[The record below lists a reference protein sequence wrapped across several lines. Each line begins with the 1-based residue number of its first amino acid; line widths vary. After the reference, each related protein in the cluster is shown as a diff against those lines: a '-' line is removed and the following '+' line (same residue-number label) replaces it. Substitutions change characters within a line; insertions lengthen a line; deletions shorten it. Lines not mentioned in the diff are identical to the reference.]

1 MGQQFEDI
9 YGYTHNTTSEISR
22 GGQGIVFRTENPN
35 IAVKVALNSLGNGF
49 SEDSSDNEVFES
61 LRLLPIPSKI
71 NLTLPQATLRN
82 YSGYVM
88 TLLDDMESFE
98 SSFDYSFQS
107 KCGYTN
113 EWLES
118 FGNEDLTE
126 MFGQYIM
133 SGGLRRRLNAYL
145 HIAKM
150 LSQLHSNGL
159 VYCDFSTKNAFIS
172 SSKENDNIWLIDADN
187 LDYQEKTLKSGYY
200 TPGFGAPEVIKGKGC
215 TFYSDSY
222 AFAVS
227 LYWQITGTHP
237 FKGAL
242 LESNFDDDDDFA
254 DDHEEKAYSG
264 EYPWINDV
272 EDDSNHTE
280 TCIPHDLIVS
290 SRLNAL
296 FQKEFSEEGRTKRHT
311 RPTMLEWVNQLS
323 FELDHT
329 IRCRKCQMD
338 YDHTFEICPWC
349 DTTNDVIALESF
361 ENNNRIWSYTHEIG
375 DESFAVPMRIINGFR
390 NKQIDDVAFK
400 YAKRNDKIVISE
412 LNDCGEWFISL
423 DKISFTPIYGEVAL
437 PQKCY
442 LKNTS
447 ELREVIIEVKTKWNS

>member
-9 YGYTHNTTSEISR
+9 YGYTHNATTEISR

-49 SEDSSDNEVFES
+49 SEDSSDNEAFES

-71 NLTLPQATLRN
+71 NLTLPQATLRK

-98 SSFDYSFQS
+98 SSFDYSFQT
-107 KCGYTN
+107 KCGYIN

-118 FGNEDLTE
+118 LGNEELTE
-126 MFGQYIM
+126 VFGQYII

-172 SSKENDNIWLIDADN
+172 KSKENDNVWLIDADN
-187 LDYQEKTLKSGYY
+187 LNYQEETKASGYY

-254 DDHEEKAYSG
+254 DDHEDKAYSG
-264 EYPWINDV
+264 EYPWINDA
-272 EDDSNHTE
+272 EDDSNHTT
-280 TCIPHDLIVS
+280 TCIPHELIIS
-290 SRLNAL
+290 SRLNEL

-311 RPTMLEWVNQLS
+311 RPTMFEWVHQLS

-329 IRCRKCQMD
+329 IRCKNVKWIM
-338 YDHTFEICPWC
+338 
-349 DTTNDVIALESF
+349 
-361 ENNNRIWSYTHEIG
+361 
-375 DESFAVPMRIINGFR
+375 IIRLMSVLG
-390 NKQIDDVAFK
+390 V
-400 YAKRNDKIVISE
+400 
-412 LNDCGEWFISL
+412 
-423 DKISFTPIYGEVAL
+423 T
-437 PQKCY
+437 
-442 LKNTS
+442 
-447 ELREVIIEVKTKWNS
+447 IIMI

>member
-1 MGQQFEDI
+1 MEQQFDDI

-49 SEDSSDNEVFES
+49 SEDASDNEVFES
-61 LRLLPIPSKI
+61 LRLLPIPKKI
-71 NLTLPQATLRN
+71 NLTLPQATLRK

-98 SSFDYSFQS
+98 SAFDYSFQN

-118 FGNEDLTE
+118 LGDEPCVEYFA
-126 MFGQYIM
+126 QYII
-133 SGGLRRRLNAYL
+133 SGGLRRRLDAYL
-145 HIAKM
+145 HIANI
-150 LSQLHSNGL
+150 LSKLHSNGL

-172 SSKENDNIWLIDADN
+172 NSQENSNVWLIDADN

-242 LESNFDDDDDFA
+242 LDADFDDDDFA
-254 DDHEEKAYSG
+254 DDHEEKAFAG
-264 EYPWINDV
+264 EYPWINDL
-272 EDDSNHTE
+272 EDDSNHTD
-280 TCIPHDLIVS
+280 TFIPHDLVIT
-290 SRLNAL
+290 SRLNNL
-296 FQKEFSEEGRTKRHT
+296 FQKAFSEEGRTKRHT
-311 RPTMLEWVNQLS
+311 RPTMFEWVHQLS

-329 IRCRKCQMD
+329 IRCRKCNMD
-338 YDHTFEICPWC
+338 YDHSFEICPWC
-349 DTTNDVIALESF
+349 DNVNETIIIESHEDSHALWSF
-361 ENNNRIWSYTHEIG
+361 AHEINN
-375 DESFAVPMRIINGFR
+375 DTFAVPMRIVTGFR
-390 NKQIDDVAFK
+390 SAQIDNIAFK
-400 YAKRNDKIVISE
+400 IAKKQDKIVISE
-412 LNDCGEWFISL
+412 LNEHGEWFISVDNTL
-423 DKISFTPIYGEVAL
+423 YMPIYGEVSL
-437 PQKCY
+437 PKRCY
-442 LKNTS
+442 LKYTS
-447 ELREVIIEVKTKWNS
+447 GLREVIIEVSYK

>member
-1 MGQQFEDI
+1 MGQQFDDI

-35 IAVKVALNSLGNGF
+35 IAVKVVLNPLGNGF
-49 SEDSSDNEVFES
+49 SEEPYDNEVFES

-71 NLTLPQATLRN
+71 NITLPQATLRK

-98 SSFDYSFQS
+98 SAFDYSFQK

-118 FGNEDLTE
+118 LGDEPCVEFL
-126 MFGQYIM
+126 GQYIM
-133 SGGLRRRLNAYL
+133 SGGLRRRLDAYL
-145 HIAKM
+145 HIANM
-150 LSQLHSNGL
+150 LSKLHSNGL

-172 SSKENDNIWLIDADN
+172 NSQENSNVWLIDADN

-200 TPGFGAPEVIKGKGC
+200 TPGFGAPEVINGKGC

-242 LESNFDDDDDFA
+242 LEADFDDDDFA
-254 DDHEEKAYSG
+254 DDHEEKAFAG
-264 EYPWINDV
+264 EYPWINDL
-272 EDDSNHTE
+272 EDDSNHTD
-280 TCIPHDLIVS
+280 TSIPYELVIS
-290 SRLNAL
+290 SRLNDL

-311 RPTMLEWVNQLS
+311 RPTMFEWVHQLS
-323 FELDHT
+323 FELDHI
-329 IRCRKCQMD
+329 IRCRKCNMD
-338 YDHTFEICPWC
+338 YDYSFEICPWC
-349 DTTNDVIALESF
+349 DNVNETIVVESY
-361 ENNNRIWSYTHEIG
+361 EDGHPLWSFAHEINN
-375 DESFAVPMRIINGFR
+375 DTFAVPMRIATGFR
-390 NKQIDDVAFK
+390 NAQIDNFAFK
-400 YAKRNDKIVISE
+400 ITKKQDKIVISE
-412 LNDCGEWFISL
+412 LNENGEWFISVDNTL
-423 DKISFTPIYGEVAL
+423 YMPIYGEVSL
-437 PQKCY
+437 PEMCY
-442 LKNTS
+442 LKYTS
-447 ELREVIIEVKTKWNS
+447 GLREVIIEVSSK

>member
-9 YGYTHNTTSEISR
+9 YGYTHNATTEISR

-49 SEDSSDNEVFES
+49 SEDSSDNEAFES

-71 NLTLPQATLRN
+71 NLTLPQATLRK

-98 SSFDYSFQS
+98 SSFDYSFQT
-107 KCGYTN
+107 KCGYIN

-118 FGNEDLTE
+118 LGNEELTE
-126 MFGQYIM
+126 VFGQYII

-172 SSKENDNIWLIDADN
+172 KSKENDNVWLIDADN
-187 LDYQEKTLKSGYY
+187 LNYQEETKASGYY

-237 FKGAL
+237 FKEAL

-254 DDHEEKAYSG
+254 DDHEDKAYSG
-264 EYPWINDV
+264 EYPWINDA
-272 EDDSNHTE
+272 EDDSNHTT
-280 TCIPHDLIVS
+280 TCIPHELIIS
-290 SRLNAL
+290 SRLNEL

-311 RPTMLEWVNQLS
+311 RPTMFEWVHQLS

-329 IRCRKCQMD
+329 IRCKKCQMD
-338 YDHTFEICPWC
+338 YDHSFDVCPWC
-349 DTTNDVIALESF
+349 DNNNDLIVLESS
-361 ENNNRIWSYTHEIG
+361 ENNNQIWSYSHEIG
-375 DESFAVPMRIINGFR
+375 DKSFVVPMRIINGFR
-390 NKQIDDVAFK
+390 NKQIDDIAFRIEK
-400 YAKRNDKIVISE
+400 KHDKIVISE
-412 LNDCGEWFISL
+412 LNECGEWFISL

-437 PQKCY
+437 PHKCY
-442 LKNTS
+442 LKNAS
-447 ELREVIIEVKTKWNS
+447 ELKEVVIEVKTKWN

>member
-71 NLTLPQATLRN
+71 NLTLPQATLRKF
-82 YSGYVM
+82 SGYVM

-98 SSFDYSFQS
+98 SAFDYSFQT

-118 FGNEDLTE
+118 LGNDDITE
-126 MFGQYIM
+126 MFGQYMM

-145 HIAKM
+145 HISEM

-172 SSKENDNIWLIDADN
+172 SSKENNNIWLIDADN

-264 EYPWINDV
+264 EYPWVNDA
-272 EDDSNHTE
+272 EDDSNHTD
-280 TCIPHDLIVS
+280 TCIPHELIIS
-290 SRLNAL
+290 SRLNEL

-311 RPTMLEWVNQLS
+311 RPTMFEWVHQLS

-329 IRCRKCQMD
+329 IRCQKCQMD
-338 YDHTFEICPWC
+338 YDYSLETCPWC
-349 DTTNDVIALESF
+349 DNVNDVITFESF
-361 ENNNRIWSYTHEIG
+361 ESNNQIWSYTHEIG
-375 DESFAVPMRIINGFR
+375 DESVSVPMRLINGFR
-390 NKQIDDVAFK
+390 NKQIDDIAFK
-400 YAKRNDKIVISE
+400 YEKKQDKIIISE
-412 LNDCGEWFISL
+412 LNECGEWFISL
-423 DKISFTPIYGEVAL
+423 DKTSFTPIYGKIAL

-447 ELREVIIEVKTKWNS
+447 ELKEIIIEVIAKWNL

>member
-35 IAVKVALNSLGNGF
+35 MAVKVALNSLGNGF
-49 SEDSSDNEVFES
+49 SEDSSDNEAFES

-71 NLTLPQATLRN
+71 NLTLPQATLRK

-118 FGNEDLTE
+118 LGNEDLTE

-172 SSKENDNIWLIDADN
+172 SSKKNDNIWLIDADN

-254 DDHEEKAYSG
+254 DDHEEKVYSG
-264 EYPWINDV
+264 EYPWINDA

-280 TCIPHDLIVS
+280 TCIPHELIIS
-290 SRLNAL
+290 TRLNEL

-311 RPTMLEWVNQLS
+311 RPTMFEWVNQLS

-329 IRCRKCQMD
+329 IRCRKCKMD
-338 YDHTFEICPWC
+338 YDHLFEICPWC
-349 DTTNDVIALESF
+349 DNKNEIIALESF

-400 YAKRNDKIVISE
+400 YAKKQDKIVISE

-423 DKISFTPIYGEVAL
+423 DNISFTPIYGEVTL

-442 LKNTS
+442 LKNIS
-447 ELREVIIEVKTKWNS
+447 ELMEVIIEVKTKWNL

>member
-9 YGYTHNTTSEISR
+9 YGYIHNTTSEISR

-71 NLTLPQATLRN
+71 NLTLPQATLRK

-118 FGNEDLTE
+118 LGNEDLTE
-126 MFGQYIM
+126 MFGQYII

-187 LDYQEKTLKSGYY
+187 LDYQEKTLRSGYY
-200 TPGFGAPEVIKGKGC
+200 TPGFGAPEVIQGKGC

-237 FKGAL
+237 FKGTL

-264 EYPWINDV
+264 EYPWINDA
-272 EDDSNHTE
+272 EDDSNHTD
-280 TCIPHDLIVS
+280 TCIPHELIIS
-290 SRLNAL
+290 SRLNEL

-311 RPTMLEWVNQLS
+311 RPTMFEWVHQLS

-338 YDHTFEICPWC
+338 YDYSFDICPWC
-349 DTTNDVIALESF
+349 DNANDMISFKSF
-361 ENNNRIWSYTHEIG
+361 ENNNPIWSYAREIG
-375 DESFAVPMRIINGFR
+375 NEFFTVPMRIINGFR

-400 YAKRNDKIVISE
+400 FAKKQDKIVISE
-412 LNDCGEWFISL
+412 LNECGEWFISL
-423 DKISFTPIYGEVAL
+423 DNISFTPIYGEVAL

-447 ELREVIIEVKTKWNS
+447 ELREVIIEVKTKWNL